1 MLDLRRLS
9 FIVFMV
15 IALGLV
21 GAVIYPMWQPLFL
34 GGVLATA
41 LHRPYERLVTLVRG
55 RRGLAAAL
63 ATFGCLL
70 LLLGPIG
77 SVTVIAIRQ
86 ALDAFGALRNL
97 ATAGGFDS
105 FVGHLPHA
113 LQELVAR
120 VRELAPP
127 VDSSDVGGG
136 MADKLLKSTTWA
148 AGLAGGALRITTE
161 LVLDLV
167 LMLLTMHVLLIDG
180 RKAVTWLVDV
190 SPLQRSDTHALLI
203 EFKKA
208 TRAILTSTLATAGA
222 QAVLS
227 TIGYL
232 IARAPRPVFFG
243 LLTLLCAF
251 IPGVGTAL
259 VGVPLVAYLFLSGH
273 KGSAIFLG
281 IYFIVVVSLV
291 DNLLKPMLMKSG
303 MQMHGAVVFLA
314 LVGGVMAFD
323 AVGLIAGPLAVTF
336 FLAMV
341 RLRERNEA
349 PLTASAS

>member
-1 MLDLRRLS
+1 
-9 FIVFMV
+9 
-15 IALGLV
+15 V
-21 GAVIYPMWQPLFL
+21 GPL
-34 GGVLATA
+34 GGVA
-41 LHRPYERLVTLVRG
+41 
-55 RRGLAAAL
+55 
-63 ATFGCLL
+63 
-70 LLLGPIG
+70 
-77 SVTVIAIRQ
+77 VIAIRQ
-86 ALDAFGALRNL
+86 ALDALDALRKL
-97 ATAGGFDS
+97 ATTGNIDS
-105 FVGHLPHA
+105 LITHLPHA

-120 VRELAPP
+120 VRDFLPP
-127 VDSSDVGGG
+127 LDNTNLGAGL
-136 MADKLLKSTTWA
+136 ADKVLKGSTWA

-161 LVLDLV
+161 LLFDLV
-167 LMLLTMHVLLIDG
+167 IMLLTMYVLLVDG
-180 RKAVTWLVDV
+180 RGAVTWLIDA
-190 SPLQRSDTHALLI
+190 SPLQRSDTQALLI

-222 QAVLS
+222 QSLLS

-243 LLTLLCAF
+243 IVTLLCAF

-281 IYFIVVVSLV
+281 IYFVLVVSLV

-303 MQMHGAVVFLA
+303 MRMHGAIVFLA
-314 LVGGVMAFD
+314 LVGGVLAFD
-323 AVGLIAGPLAVTF
+323 AVGLIAGPLCVTF

-349 PLTASAS
+349 PMTATGS